1 MTNENSLKNL
11 NMFSST
17 NQPKNN
23 GRKPSQLKKYIKE
36 NNVSRED
43 VGLLIKNV
51 LFNKS
56 SDELLALV
64 QDNKTPMVIRLLIK
78 AFLADFK
85 KGSLYNFNILMD
97 RAYGTPK
104 QDITV
109 EGQIDVMQMTTKER
123 EDLINGYIEKYQ
135 SNMPGSDDTSDRQDS
150 GLPGD
155 TKETIKKES

>member
-123 EDLINGYIEKYQ
+123 EDLINGYIEKYK
-135 SNMPGSDDTSDRQDS
+135 SNMPGSDDTANRSDS

-155 TKETIKKES
+155 TKETIKKKS

>member
-1 MTNENSLKNL
+1 MANENSLKNL

-51 LFNKS
+51 LFNKTY
-56 SDELLALV
+56 DELSILV
-64 QDNKTPMVIRLLIK
+64 QDNKTPMVVRLLIK
-78 AFLADFK
+78 SFLSDFK

-135 SNMPGSDDTSDRQDS
+135 SNMPGSNDATNRSDS
-150 GLPGD
+150 GVPGD
-155 TKETIKKES
+155 TKKTIKKES